1 MDYTGTLQHHVPL
14 GHGFLLRVQLAV
26 ADSTCQPGQFYLLRR
41 SFDTPHTLRR
51 PLFPSHIDGR
61 TLSFWGHPLHDT
73 GLAWLCAQPV
83 DAPVDL
89 LGPFGKG
96 FAVHRQQQRLLLVA
110 EGVHVAALLALIGPQ
125 LGRGGSV
132 GLLVEG
138 ATHADLLPAAAL
150 PPAVEYYSAT
160 ADGSAGH
167 PGNLSDLLPAFLRWA
182 DLVCA
187 AGSAPFLGR
196 LKRAIGETR
205 FSAGAGFAQV
215 LAPAPLPCGIGACLA
230 CLVDTGRG
238 WHRACQRGP
247 VFDLVE
253 LVL

>member
-1 MDYTGTLQHHVPL
+1 M
-14 GHGFLLRVQLAV
+14 LRVQLTA
-26 ADSTCQPGQFYLLRR
+26 ANTTCQPGQYYLLRCG
-41 SFDTPHTLRR
+41 SDAAYILRR
-51 PLFPSHIDGR
+51 PLFPSHLDGQS
-61 TLSFWGHPLHDT
+61 LAFWGHPAHDA
-73 GLAWLCAQPV
+73 GLAWLAAQPV
-83 DAPVDL
+83 EAPVDL

-96 FAVHRQQQRLLLVA
+96 FTVHMQQQRLLLAA

-132 GLLVEG
+132 VLLVEG
-138 ATHADLLPAAAL
+138 ATHADVLPAAAL

-167 PGNLSDLLPAFLRWA
+167 PGDLSDLLPTFLLWA

-187 AGSAPFLGR
+187 AGSAPFLRR
-196 LKRAIGETR
+196 LKRAISETR
-205 FSAGAGFAQV
+205 FGAGAGFAQV
-215 LAPAPLPCGIGACLA
+215 IAPAPLPCGIGACLA

-253 LVL
+253 LAL